1 MMSPAA
7 AVAVALVSG
16 LAVGVFFFGGLW
28 WTVRRGTDS
37 SAPALWFSASSLL
50 RTIIALGVFYLV
62 SNGHW
67 QGFLACLSGFLLA
80 RIAVARTVMKAAP

>member
-37 SAPALWFSASSLL
+37 SAPALWFSASSLPTSSL
-50 RTIIALGVFYLV
+50 RWAMTSSKPPQFPRPNQL
-62 SNGHW
+62 
-67 QGFLACLSGFLLA
+67 
-80 RIAVARTVMKAAP
+80 TP